1 MSRDDFRPTAS
12 WTNLKLRAQT
22 LKRLRAFFDARGF
35 VEVETPVLS
44 HDTVI
49 DRHLDPLP
57 VTLFD
62 DPRTLAQGRTLYL
75 QTSPEFGMKR
85 LLAAGEAQAIYQIT
99 RAFRGAEQGSQHN
112 PEFTMLEWY
121 RVGDDYRAGMNLL
134 AELAGEMFGAPDV
147 ARITYREAFQKYVGV
162 DPFTTPVDQFYFVA
176 ARNGQMFPALTSL
189 GFDRDDWLNALT
201 ETVVIPQL
209 GAGLPVVLCDYPAS
223 QSALAQTRQAGD
235 VDVAE
240 RFELFFQG
248 VELANGYHELLAP
261 EVLRERNRQH
271 NQERA
276 ADQKYTLP
284 EESRLLDA
292 MEHGLPACSG
302 CALGVDRLVMLL
314 AGASSIQDV
323 IAFPIDRA

>member
-12 WTNLKLRAQT
+12 WTNLQLRAQT

-44 HDTVI
+44 HDSVI

-57 VTLFD
+57 VTLFE
-62 DPRTLAQGRTLYL
+62 DPRTPAQGRTLYL

-85 LLAAGEAQAIYQIT
+85 LLAAGDAQAIYQIT

-134 AELAGEMFGAPDV
+134 AELAGEMFGVPDV
-147 ARITYREAFQKYVGV
+147 TRITYREAFQKYAGV
-162 DPFTTPVDQFYFVA
+162 DPLAETPAGVGPSEREFQLDVL
-176 ARNGQMFPALTSL
+176 LTSQ
-189 GFDRDDWLNALT
+189 
-201 ETVVIPQL
+201 IQPQL
-209 GAGLPVVLCDYPAS
+209 GQDRPAILYDYPTS
-223 QSALAQTRQAGD
+223 QAALAQVRHEDGIAL
-235 VDVAE
+235 AE
-240 RFELFFQG
+240 RFELYYQG

-261 EVLRERNRQH
+261 EVLRERNRLH

-276 ADQKYTLP
+276 ADQKYMLP